1 MTLRSS
7 WLAACPQPLDLG
19 SGVSMQACDLGSR
32 FSSTTL
38 ALGQLVLIF
47 TQLLS
52 DLVVSSGGDAVS
64 GSKGPSA

>member
-1 MTLRSS
+1 
-7 WLAACPQPLDLG
+7 
-19 SGVSMQACDLGSR
+19 MQACDLGSR